1 MSDLCTAY
9 ATVFKSD
16 PYGFEF
22 KGLVP
27 FSHDVSIRAFE
38 AIYGSTCYLFK
49 KKKKKK
55 EDLTLM
61 SIFIYHSLY
70 VSYSFFLNTGLWCYK
85 LLPLN
90 SRDVL
95 VPYDLTLLITLIPF
109 VTTQ

>member
-55 EDLTLM
+55 RT
-61 SIFIYHSLY
+61 
-70 VSYSFFLNTGLWCYK
+70 
-85 LLPLN
+85 
-90 SRDVL
+90 
-95 VPYDLTLLITLIPF
+95 
-109 VTTQ
+109 